1 MADKNSLVSIY
12 PFHSFV
18 MEEKV
23 ITLILTQD
31 CQLACKYCYCIGK
44 NKAHAMDYHTL
55 IRAIDY
61 SFDYLFNDNY
71 RGCVIFDFIG
81 GEPLLEIK
89 LIQCAAKY
97 IEEITTK
104 GRYKNIFSF
113 KLRICTNGLLY
124 NSKEVQRFILEYKDY
139 LNISISIDGN
149 RQKNDANRIFPNG
162 KGSYD
167 AIINNVKLWLLQ
179 FPNALTRITISSD
192 DIPFINESVLFLFS
206 LGLTRFDISVI
217 VEDVWKEGDDL
228 LLENQLIL
236 LADHI
241 IKNNLSDKLYISAF
255 EFNIGNPQN
264 LNKTARPCGEML
276 IAIDSDGKIYNCLR
290 FSQFA
295 LKKSQPRI
303 IGDIYNGIDRNRMR
317 PLLSMDYFSLY
328 PERCKECNVAT
339 GCKICPADCYD
350 NSMTH
355 SIYDRTLAICKMH
368 KAKVRA
374 KNYYWN
380 RYKFIRDNY
389 DNV

>member
-1 MADKNSLVSIY
+1 
-12 PFHSFV
+12 

-23 ITLILTQD
+23 VTLILTQD

-44 NKAHAMDYHTL
+44 NKTHAMDYRTL

-61 SFDYLFNDNY
+61 SLEYLFNDHY

-89 LIQCAAKY
+89 LIHCAAQY
-97 IEEITTK
+97 IEKITK
-104 GRYKNIFSF
+104 HGRYKNIFTY

-124 NSKEVQRFILEYKDY
+124 NSREVQSFILEYKDH

-149 RQKNDANRIFPNG
+149 KQKNDTNRIFPNG
-162 KGSYD
+162 KGSFD
-167 AIINNVKLWLLQ
+167 AIIKNVNLWLKQ

-192 DIPFINESVLFLFS
+192 DIPYITESVIFLLS

-236 LADHI
+236 LADYI
-241 IKNNLSDKLYISAF
+241 LENNLSEKIYLSAF

-264 LNKTARPCGEML
+264 LNSAARPCGEML
-276 IAIDSDGKIYNCLR
+276 IAIDSDGNIYNCLR
-290 FSQFA
+290 FSRFA
-295 LKKSQPRI
+295 LKKSNPRV
-303 IGDIYNGIDRNRMR
+303 IGNIYDGIDKNKIR
-317 PLLSMDYFSLY
+317 PILAMDYYSLY
-328 PERCKECNVAT
+328 PEKCKECNVAT

-350 NSMTH
+350 NSITH
-355 SIYDRTLAICKMH
+355 SIFDRTLAICKMH

-380 RYKFIRDNY
+380 RYKFINGQL
-389 DNV
+389 